1 MTAKTPAQVKALY
14 QSGQNIFRRQSVECL
29 LDRIEELEAEAASEE
44 RWANYYQRDTETLR
58 ACIEELGTERDQFAA
73 MLGAEH
79 AKQTSPP
86 KGGDA

>member
-29 LDRIEELEAEAASEE
+29 LEHIKELEAYIMQDPRIQEIKRLEA
-44 RWANYYQRDTETLR
+44 
-58 ACIEELGTERDQFAA
+58 ERDRFAA